1 MYALCTGRA
10 GATGSNLPGER
21 LTMKLNVVSIEK
33 ELVRV
38 QAEGDISSHDF
49 TPDGRNP
56 FEVVLG
62 SRWAA
67 HQVVVDMRGVP
78 FLDSSAI
85 GWLMH
90 SRRDFERG
98 GGLIVLHS
106 IQPRVR
112 QILDLLRVGK
122 AVPLVENETAALVV
136 VTAAAAGVRME
147 SPAGAT
153 PVHAAPAAR
162 KAPTASKAARPKP
175 TRGKARRSRA
185 A

>member
-1 MYALCTGRA
+1 
-10 GATGSNLPGER
+10 
-21 LTMKLNVVSIEK
+21 MKLNVVSIEN

-38 QAEGDISSHDF
+38 RAEGDISSQDF
-49 TPDGRNP
+49 TADGRNP
-56 FEVVLG
+56 FELVLG

-67 HQVVVDMRGVP
+67 HQVLVDMRAVP

-85 GWLMH
+85 GWFMT
-90 SRRDFERG
+90 SRREFERG

-122 AVPLVENETAALVV
+122 ALPLVDDEGSALTVV
-136 VTAAAAGVRME
+136 AAAAGLKVQ
-147 SPAGAT
+147 SAT
-153 PVHAAPAAR
+153 
-162 KAPTASKAARPKP
+162 KAPTAAKAPAAKVPGGKSPAGKP
-175 TRGKARRSRA
+175 RRATRA